1 MPRYQVVPHH
11 HHHHHHRDVV
21 VRCGNR
27 RELVDA
33 RTVRAY
39 LPDAFLSIRQDEY
52 LDLDQYITGCPGIA
66 AGLITTTSML
76 RVCEEVLD
84 ILGYNPGDGQ
94 EAQLAFSDQLARA
107 VIEDRRRGGSR
118 SITHGES
125 RYPESIAI
133 FMTLA
138 DMSREFGSRRLA
150 SVCHS
155 FFASHGHRIVQAE
168 RSRAI
173 ILWSWAI
180 LMSKM
185 TEAEQIECLREIARV
200 RPDMALS
207 SRYDDYLSIPGMK
220 EVKTSFLRIVQYEN
234 GHAIEG
240 RHRDDGMVL
249 VDKRERRL
257 GHRRRPTEVT
267 IQRRAR
273 VLDSWPA
280 ERKHHHL
287 VVRDDGVSRAL
298 RDVNAEQRQLRHD
311 MRHVRHDLENIN
323 YKVDR
328 LGWDDAHRRD
338 WEHYYADAWPDMDE
352 YEWFEESWDDYY

>member
-1 MPRYQVVPHH
+1 MPRYQVVPHQH
-11 HHHHHHRDVV
+11 HRRDVV

-33 RTVRAY
+33 RTIRAY

-52 LDLDQYITGCPGIA
+52 LDLDQYVTGCPGIA
-66 AGLITTTSML
+66 AGLITTTTML
-76 RVCEEVLD
+76 RVCEEILD

-107 VIEDRRRGGSR
+107 VIEDRRRGHTSGD
-118 SITHGES
+118 S

-150 SVCHS
+150 SLCHS
-155 FFASHGHRIVQAE
+155 FFSSHGHRIVQAE

-207 SRYDDYLSIPGMK
+207 SRYDDYISIPGMK

-234 GHAIEG
+234 SHAVEG
-240 RHRDDGMVL
+240 RHRKDYDDGMVL
-249 VDKRERRL
+249 VDKRERRV

-267 IQRRAR
+267 VQRRAR
-273 VLDSWPA
+273 VLDSWPV
-280 ERKHHHL
+280 EHKHHHL
-287 VVRDDGVSRAL
+287 IVRDGGVSRAL
-298 RDVNAEQRQLRHD
+298 RDVNAEQRHLRHD
-311 MRHVRHDLENIN
+311 MQHVRQDLEDIN
-323 YKVDR
+323 HKVDK
-328 LGWDDAHRRD
+328 LGWDDARRRD
-338 WEHYYADAWPDMDE
+338 WKHYYPDCWPDVDE